1 MSMLPDERQ
10 VLDSIISDA
19 YDAHGPRLRDVAVH
33 VVAELHDLEGSGVQW
48 VAQILDDWLVSGAL
62 GEVRQWMR
70 RQPTILGQT
79 KSGLPTEVPAFGGVR
94 IQTEDGHYEHVQLRL
109 LEMTADEL
117 ETHIHPKRKQRN
129 TLSRTLSFY
138 ETVLADMREHGH
150 AVVADAVECI
160 GIEGASAV
168 AS

>member
-1 MSMLPDERQ
+1 MSLLPDERQ

-19 YDAHGPRLRDVAVH
+19 YDEHGPRLRDVAVH

-70 RQPTILGQT
+70 RQPGVLGQT
-79 KSGLPTEVPAFGGVR
+79 KGGKPAEVPAFGGVR
-94 IQTEDGHYEHVQLRL
+94 VQSDDGHYEHVQLRL

-117 ETHIHPKRKQRN
+117 ERHIDPKRKQRN
-129 TLSRTLSFY
+129 TLSRSLSFY

-150 AVVADAVECI
+150 PVVADAVECI